1 MFVTT
6 LKILAILLAAL
17 AGLYALHRLAL
28 WMERKGWIY
37 YRTRGD
43 GSAAGNALMEI
54 QSIFEPA
61 SRHGVEV
68 RKRQEHR
75 EEEEGSGAPPDP
87 EGR

>member
-1 MFVTT
+1 MFISTV
-6 LKILAILLAAL
+6 KILAISLTAIAA
-17 AGLYALHRLAL
+17 LYALHRLAL

-37 YRTRGD
+37 YRKQGD

-68 RKRQEHR
+68 RKRQEQR

-87 EGR
+87 RGR